1 MHDEDCA
8 IGLSVRN
15 PGGEWWTCY
24 GDKRALDEV
33 AADNLKRCV
42 AAVQASADEIYTAY
56 TSKTIPSSSNY
67 KAWTIAPTSSLRSA
81 RKTSRRSSSTKTL
94 PRRTSSAARSSRT
107 AACANS
113 P

>member
-42 AAVQASADEIYTAY
+42 AAVQASANEIYAAY
-56 TSKTIPSSSNY
+56 TSKTIPSPSNY
-67 KAWTIAPTSSLRSA
+67 
-81 RKTSRRSSSTKTL
+81 
-94 PRRTSSAARSSRT
+94 
-107 AACANS
+107 
-113 P
+113 